1 MKIHVF
7 FIGQVILLD
16 QKTGIQIPPLC
27 HSPKY
32 NSPKIAEVLLSDLS
46 IVFSLYIQKVH
57 FTYGVFGIGN
67 PGQACGVTII

>member
-32 NSPKIAEVLLSDLS
+32 NSPKIAEPQKLGTPE
-46 IVFSLYIQKVH
+46 SLYFSQ
-57 FTYGVFGIGN
+57 
-67 PGQACGVTII
+67 IISDCLIWLCSVSLANLKK